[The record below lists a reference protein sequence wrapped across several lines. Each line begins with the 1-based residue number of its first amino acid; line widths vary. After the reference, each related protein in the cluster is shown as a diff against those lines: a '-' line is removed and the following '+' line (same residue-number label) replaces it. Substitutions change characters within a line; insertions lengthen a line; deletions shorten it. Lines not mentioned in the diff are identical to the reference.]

1 MIRAALLTGALLAG
15 WNAPASAQARYIDGV
30 FIHAGGEPIE
40 LLTFAERT
48 SSGQL
53 RLSSGSW
60 EDVPIVE
67 SVRRVLCSLPNW
79 KPSAVW
85 LSTRRIFRDEY
96 AERRALPFAVRQLSI
111 YAIELRVADMESA
124 ESVGRFVRHVGAT
137 DDDPALLLVTMS
149 SMGMTRDYVV
159 QLAATP

>member
-1 MIRAALLTGALLAG
+1 MIRTFLVAVVLVAWAAT
-15 WNAPASAQARYIDGV
+15 SAAQSRYIDGV

-40 LLTFAERT
+40 LLTFADRT

-85 LSTRRIFRDEY
+85 LSTKRIFRDEY
-96 AERRALPFAVRQLSI
+96 AERRVLPFAVRQLNI
-111 YAIELRVADMESA
+111 YAVELRVADMETPESA
-124 ESVGRFVRHVGAT
+124 SRFVRAVGAT
-137 DDDPALLLVTMS
+137 DDDPALLVVTMS

-159 QLAATP
+159 QLVATP